1 MHPWIGSVKTIPM
14 PKAMAPML
22 PIIAATVDSAKNG
35 QKLIFTV
42 LMLSMEADQ
51 KSLFRSTIRK
61 IPNIKKAWAAYTK
74 KIDASW
80 PKTGIIPKIT
90 EPIRIAVPQ
99 KTKKRKDVRK

>member
-22 PIIAATVDSAKNG
+22 PIIAATVDSANNG
-35 QKLIFTV
+35 QKLVFTV

-51 KSLFRSTIRK
+51 KSLFRSTIRN

-74 KIDASW
+74 KIDASC
-80 PKTGIIPKIT
+80 PKTGITPNIT
-90 EPIRIAVPQ
+90 EPIRMRFP
-99 KTKKRKDVRK
+99 KK